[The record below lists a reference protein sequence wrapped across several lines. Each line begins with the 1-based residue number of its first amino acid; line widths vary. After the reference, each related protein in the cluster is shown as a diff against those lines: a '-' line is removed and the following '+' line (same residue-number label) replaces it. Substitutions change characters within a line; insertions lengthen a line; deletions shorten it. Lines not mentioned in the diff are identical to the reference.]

1 MRTYTEDQGRLTRLF
16 AYWAMVG
23 MVFFGCTFLY
33 QQLYQFVEALRPALG
48 GQQIPLTSYDLNGAR
63 VISFV
68 VFVIG
73 AVSVHRYMQREKVV
87 ETLVDTETELKKV
100 TWPTFNETINSSLVV
115 VAFVVLL
122 TGYLWLSDQVLDSVF
137 RRVLGVGG

>member
-1 MRTYTEDQGRLTRLF
+1 PCPVQVVGRERDLLATER
-16 AYWAMVG
+16 
-23 MVFFGCTFLY
+23 
-33 QQLYQFVEALRPALG
+33 
-48 GQQIPLTSYDLNGAR
+48 GAR

-68 VFVIG
+68 VFVVG
-73 AVSVHRYMQREKVV
+73 AVFVHRYMQRDNVV

-100 TWPTFNETINSSLVV
+100 TWPTFNETVNSSLIV